1 MKALELADAQWG
13 YIESLL
19 LNHAETPSIIEKI
32 GFHYRTAFVHG
43 FKHGI
48 EAAKEKNRIRE
59 EDDLK

>member
-1 MKALELADAQWG
+1 MNAQELAEANWE

-19 LNHAETPSIIEKI
+19 LVHGETPSNVGKV